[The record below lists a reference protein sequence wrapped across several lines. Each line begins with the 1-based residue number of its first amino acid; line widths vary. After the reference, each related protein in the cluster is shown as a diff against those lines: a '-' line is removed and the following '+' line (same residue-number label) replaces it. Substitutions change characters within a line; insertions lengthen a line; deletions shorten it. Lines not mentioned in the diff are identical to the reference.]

1 MAVAELRAYDG
12 ALVCRVDDDALLIQ
26 HRWHGETRT
35 TRVVPQA
42 TPMLQAMLDAGGTHA
57 LDAGIYCIYD
67 TLHVRCATQLACDDG
82 VADIV
87 QMTTAPIFMVGES
100 EDARLSSRGV
110 LARGV
115 SGSPRMTNPTFD
127 YVAPVVRPLDEV
139 AHGNNRSAG

>member
-1 MAVAELRAYDG
+1 MAVVDLRQDDG

-42 TPMLQAMLDAGGTHA
+42 TEMLQAALDAGGEA
-57 LDAGIYCIYD
+57 VLAAGIYCIYD
-67 TLHVRCATQLACDDG
+67 TLHVRCTTQLVCNDG

-87 QMTTAPIFMVGES
+87 QMTTAPIFTVGGS

-127 YVAPVVRPLDEV
+127 YVAPPVRPSDRGG
-139 AHGNNRSAG
+139 AWRQS

>member
-1 MAVAELRAYDG
+1 MAVVDLRQDDG

-42 TPMLQAMLDAGGTHA
+42 TEMLQAALDAGGEA
-57 LDAGIYCIYD
+57 VLAAGIYCIYD
-67 TLHVRCATQLACDDG
+67 TLHVRCTTQLVCNDG

-87 QMTTAPIFMVGES
+87 QMTTAPIFTVGGS

-115 SGSPRMTNPTFD
+115 SGSPRMTNPTFY
-127 YVAPVVRPLDEV
+127 YVAPPVRPSDEV
-139 AHGNNRSAG
+139 AHGDNRSAG